1 MLIDWVTARVPI
13 QFLTDQ
19 AREKAL
25 TLGDRIQRYC
35 PLTGDVRYESIA
47 WDSIASDSH
56 QINIR
61 ASGHDFWIMGSP
73 ARIMGD
79 GCSVFGCAASARL
92 DLQGCVDA
100 MRLFVMQH
108 CNIELPADLSLWTVS
123 RVDVTENLLL
133 DSLTEVRDALR
144 ILRDCEGGRYRVSQ
158 QAGDTVYWSQKSKL
172 RKGKAYAKGPHLS
185 YQMSRTG
192 YTGRQY
198 TPDDISRANRLLRLE
213 LTLGREYFNRNDW
226 RKCDADC
233 LRVQWH
239 DYFDRMIGGAEVTT
253 DDDLKQRITAAAQV
267 INENEFEKA
276 LTNWRERRVKALAL
290 GKPQPPKPCLRNPD
304 NSARSAYGAWLLIQS
319 EGWERARES
328 FTKTVWYRH
337 LGILRAA
344 GLGDADISAGK
355 VVPFRR
361 KVLEARAVCSWQEL
375 KIA

>member
-1 MLIDWVTARVPI
+1 MLIDWVTCRVPI

-25 TLGDRIQRYC
+25 TLGDRITRYC
-35 PLTGDVRYESIA
+35 PLSGDVRYESIA

-56 QINIR
+56 QINVR

-79 GCSVFGCAASARL
+79 GCAVFGAAASARL
-92 DLQGCVDA
+92 DLPGCVDA

-108 CNIELPADLSLWTVS
+108 RSIELPSDLALWTVS

-198 TPDDISRANRLLRLE
+198 TPDDIAKANRLLRLE
-213 LTLGREYFNRNDW
+213 LTLGREFWNRNDW
-226 RKCDADC
+226 KTCC
-233 LRVQWH
+233 SEKLTHQWH
-239 DYFDRMIGGAEVTT
+239 EYFDRMVGGAEVKT
-253 DDDLKQRITAAAQV
+253 DNDLKQRIHAAAEIANQR
-267 INENEFEKA
+267 EHEKA
-276 LTNWRERRVKALAL
+276 LSKWREKSAKALLA
-290 GKPQPPKPCLRNPD
+290 GKPEPVKPGMRNPD

-319 EGWERARES
+319 EGWERAKDS

-337 LGILRAA
+337 LSILRVA

-361 KVLEARAVCSWQEL
+361 KVMEAKAVCSWHEL